1 VEALMDRPIIINVN
15 VNIAVQ
21 TIPQL
26 LAVLKALEDRYALT
40 GDTSD
45 IGFALEATS
54 SSPSN

>member
-1 VEALMDRPIIINVN
+1 MDRPIIINVN

-26 LAVLKALEDRYALT
+26 LAVLKALEDRYVLT
-40 GDTSD
+40 GEND

-54 SSPSN
+54 SSQSN